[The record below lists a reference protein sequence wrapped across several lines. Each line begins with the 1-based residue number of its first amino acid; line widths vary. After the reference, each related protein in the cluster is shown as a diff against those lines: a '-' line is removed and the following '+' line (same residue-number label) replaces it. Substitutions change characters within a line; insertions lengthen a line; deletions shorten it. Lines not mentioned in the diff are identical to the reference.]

1 MPTFSYTARDL
12 QGVDHKGTIET
23 VDAHQVARVLS
34 KKGLIVTSI
43 KQHDMTKSGS
53 YIDNLIHRV
62 SFSEVVIATRQLAT
76 MIESGLVLSEGLDIL
91 ADQQK
96 PGRLK
101 QVLEEVSR
109 DIKSGLD
116 LATAFRK
123 HPEAFPP

>member
-12 QGVDHKGTIET
+12 QGIDHKGTIET

-43 KQHDMTKSGS
+43 KQHSASKSDT
-53 YIDNLIHRV
+53 YIDKLIHRV
-62 SFSEVVIATRQLAT
+62 SFSDVVVATRQLAT

-91 ADQQK
+91 ADQQQ
-96 PGRLK
+96 PGRFK
-101 QVLEEVSR
+101 QILEEVSR

-116 LATAFRK
+116 LA
-123 HPEAFPP
+123 